1 MGEEKME
8 ETIAATQSTLIEAM
22 KSTLDELYCENQKT
36 LVDPITEAKLAGV
49 IADLANAFV
58 KTI

>member
-1 MGEEKME
+1 MAEMKMK
-8 ETIAATQSTLIEAM
+8 ALASTQKDLIEAM
-22 KSTLDELYCENQKT
+22 KNAIDELYCENKKT
-36 LVDPITEAKLAGV
+36 LVDPLTETQLAEV

>member
-1 MGEEKME
+1 MAEMK
-8 ETIAATQSTLIEAM
+8 ALASTQKDLIEAM
-22 KSTLDELYCENQKT
+22 KHAIDELYCENKKT
-36 LVDPITEAKLAGV
+36 LVDPLTETQLAEV